1 MVFLGASKEKVIP
14 CCFTTVLLLAA
25 IPIRITAI
33 TNDEALR
40 VCCDRVPLGLVST
53 GQAMVREV
61 RYVLPTTE

>member
-33 TNDEALR
+33 TNDEAL
-40 VCCDRVPLGLVST
+40 LGL
-53 GQAMVREV
+53 
-61 RYVLPTTE
+61 L